1 MKGIAISTKS
11 SIKKRLTEMRLI
23 SFILGELANMVR
35 ISESRKYVKC
45 SELPSRRRMITKLLS
60 PKSSRILG

>member
-11 SIKKRLTEMRLI
+11 SIKKRLIEIRLI
-23 SFILGELANMVR
+23 SFILGELANIVR

-45 SELPSRRRMITKLLS
+45 SELPSRRRMIIKLLS
-60 PKSSRILG
+60 LKSFRTLG